1 MRTGIILLVL
11 LCFTGCMVGPDYH
24 RPPYPVPDK
33 YRGEGQGIPT
43 RPVEESFGRIKWFE
57 VFKDPQLQKLI
68 RIALK
73 QNYDVKIAAQR
84 LIAAREQVTITR
96 SSLFPQLN
104 AGGQWQTTRYSEW
117 AQAFFFPKTDLA
129 IGSVFGDLT
138 WELDFFGR
146 LRRAVEASQAEFF
159 ASAWNRELVIQ
170 TLVTSLAQAYFE
182 LLGLD
187 LQLAISERTVKN
199 REQYLKLVKTRYQ
212 FGWDS
217 LSPVY
222 MSENLLYGAT
232 QTIPALQ
239 RLIAQKENQIS
250 ILLGR
255 NPGKITRGKPLM
267 EQNLKVTVPPGLP
280 SALLE
285 HRPDIR
291 YAEEQLVAANAQ
303 VGEAKALL
311 FPQITLTGTAG
322 WESKALSH
330 LFTGPAS
337 FWDIAM
343 GLAQPIFRAGSLRAG
358 LRQQEAVKEA
368 AVLNYKKTVQQAFQD
383 VSDSLVAVRKIHE
396 TRLQIEKQERA
407 LSNQTKLAF
416 ERYFGGVTD
425 YLEVLNSNQQLF
437 QTQLI
442 LAQSRTNEFLAV
454 ISLYRALGG
463 GWQLNGPAPPPN
475 PAPQKSIP
483 ANSPPAIAKPQL

>member
-1 MRTGIILLVL
+1 VKAGVIIFALVYL
-11 LCFTGCMVGPDYH
+11 TGCLVGPDYH
-24 RPPYPVPDK
+24 RPPYPVPEK

-43 RPVEESFGRIKWFE
+43 RPVGESFGEIKWFE
-57 VFKDPQLQKLI
+57 VFKDPQLQRLI
-68 RIALK
+68 RIAL
-73 QNYDVKIAAQR
+73 QENYDVKIAAQR
-84 LIAAREQVTITR
+84 VLAAREQVTITR
-96 SSLFPQLN
+96 SGLFPQLN

-129 IGSVFGDLT
+129 IGSIFGDLS

-146 LRRAVEASQAEFF
+146 IRRAVEASQAEFF
-159 ASAWNRELVIQ
+159 ASEWNRELVIQ
-170 TLVTSLAQAYFE
+170 TLVTTLAQAYFE

-187 LQLAISERTVKN
+187 LQLEISRRTVKN
-199 REQYLKLVKTRYQ
+199 REQYLKLVKTRFK

-232 QTIPALQ
+232 QTIPVLQ
-239 RLIAQKENQIS
+239 RLIAQRENQIN

-255 NPGKITRGKPLM
+255 NPGKIERGKPLLL
-267 EQNLKVTVPPGLP
+267 QDLKVTVPPGLP
-280 SALLE
+280 SALLGR
-285 HRPDIR
+285 RPDIR
-291 YAEEQLVAANAQ
+291 YAEQQLVAANAQ

-311 FPQITLTGTAG
+311 FPQISLTGTAG

-330 LFTGPAS
+330 LFSGPAS
-337 FWDIAM
+337 FWDIAL
-343 GLAQPIFRAGSLRAG
+343 GLTQPIFRAGSLRAG

-383 VSDSLVAVRKIHE
+383 VSDSLVAVRKIHD
-396 TRLQIEKQERA
+396 TRIEIEKQEQA
-407 LSNQTKLAF
+407 LAKQTNLAF

-437 QTQLI
+437 QTELI

-463 GWQLNGPAPPPN
+463 GWQLRRPG
-475 PAPQKSIP
+475 QM
-483 ANSPPAIAKPQL
+483 

>member
-1 MRTGIILLVL
+1 VKHWLTILLL

-24 RPPYPVPDK
+24 RPPYPTPEK
-33 YRGEGQGIPT
+33 YRGEGKGIPT
-43 RPVEESFGRIKWFE
+43 RPPGESFGRIKWFE

-68 RIALK
+68 RLALK
-73 QNYDVKIAAQR
+73 NNYDTKIAAQR
-84 LIAAREQVTITR
+84 LIAAREQVAITR
-96 SSLFPQLN
+96 SGLFPQLN
-104 AGGQWQTTRYSEW
+104 AGAQWETTRYSSRS
-117 AQAFFFPKTDLA
+117 QAFFFPKTDLS

-146 LRRAVEASQAEFF
+146 IRRAVEVSRAEFF
-159 ASAWNRELVIQ
+159 ASAWNRKLIIQ
-170 TLVTSLAQAYFE
+170 TLVTSLAQAYFQ

-187 LQLAISERTVKN
+187 LQLAISQRTVKN
-199 REQYLKLVKTRYQ
+199 REQYLKLVKTRYK

-232 QTIPALQ
+232 QTIPVLQ
-239 RLIAQKENQIS
+239 RRIAQQENQIS
-250 ILLGR
+250 MLLGR
-255 NPGKITRGKPLM
+255 NPGPIIRGRPLLK
-267 EQNLKVTVPPGLP
+267 QNLQVTVPPGLP
-280 SALLE
+280 AALLE
-285 HRPDIR
+285 RRPDIR
-291 YAEEQLVAANAQ
+291 YAEQQLVAANAQ

-311 FPQITLTGTAG
+311 FPQISLTGPAG

-330 LFTGPAS
+330 LFSGPAS
-337 FWDIAM
+337 FWDLIA
-343 GLAQPIFRAGSLRAG
+343 GLTQPIFRAGSLRAG
-358 LRQQEAVKEA
+358 LRQQEALKQA

-396 TRLQIEKQERA
+396 TRVQIEKQERA
-407 LSNQTKLAF
+407 LNNQTKLAF

-437 QTQLI
+437 QTQLV

-463 GWQLNGPAPPPN
+463 GWQLTTPPP
-475 PAPQKSIP
+475 
-483 ANSPPAIAKPQL
+483 PPTQASK